1 MANFVR
7 IIFGLFGQWAR
18 DVPVIIFLSLVLVL
32 LLLLDCFLVELNF
45 VLLRFLVGFLVFKS
59 CFVSVFR
66 VWFGVCYGVLSRSE
80 SKPYYEL

>member
-1 MANFVR
+1 M
-7 IIFGLFGQWAR
+7 
-18 DVPVIIFLSLVLVL
+18 LVL

-66 VWFGVCYGVLSRSE
+66 VWFGVCYGVL
-80 SKPYYEL
+80 